1 MPVLDSA
8 NRAQYV
14 QQTTANSDAMSY
26 LNGADPI
33 GANGSGPAMVIDGT
47 PLRVAMLCIAA
58 AGGLA
63 ALRWAGFRFN
73 VGVS

>member
-1 MPVLDSA
+1 MPVLGNS
-8 NRAQYV
+8 NRAAYV
-14 QQTTANSDAMSY
+14 EQTTANSEALSY
-26 LNGADPI
+26 LSGSDPI
-33 GANGSGPAMVIDGT
+33 GANGAGPSVVIDGT
-47 PLRVAMLCIAA
+47 PLRVAMICVAA